1 MPFEVPVS
9 TFNAQEHATNKVL
22 RSNQLEET
30 ILQQFKSSYEDFWGV
45 GGSDSVKG
53 IDEGQVPTFVST
65 GSRYSVAQ
73 MQAIID
79 VMGATAIQILTA
91 AAGLVQ
97 FIEAAYPGVLE
108 DRYKGAAFDYTI
120 GQSGLTLTGLN
131 SAWTPP
137 EVEE

>member
-1 MPFEVPVS
+1 MPFELPAA
-9 TFNAQEHATNKVL
+9 TFNATEHATNKVL
-22 RSNQLEET
+22 RANQLQET

-45 GGSDSVKG
+45 TVDA
-53 IDEGQVPTFVST
+53 
-65 GSRYSVAQ
+65 GSRHSVAQ
-73 MQAIID
+73 MQAITD

-97 FIEAAYPGVLE
+97 FIDAAYPGVLE

-137 EVEE
+137 TVGE